1 MGSRYCVVSVLALVS
16 LSAGEECAH
25 AQDAGAGVQGT
36 PAQASPHARVLPP
49 IVVSRAAPSFK
60 PARPRAAARTLRP
73 SPAQAPA
80 SAPQRLVVY
89 PTTPVSTS
97 GIDIEKVPASVNIVD
112 VNQIERTGSANIAD
126 ALQQYVPGIVVNE
139 VSGNPFQPNV
149 QFRGF
154 IASPVAGTPQGL
166 AVYQNGVRVNEAFG
180 DTANWDLIPTAA
192 IQSVAV
198 VTNNPAFGLNALG
211 GAINVQMKNGF
222 NYHGAE
228 IDTMGGSFGRLQ
240 SSAQWGKQFDNF
252 AVYGALEGLHDN
264 GFRNFS
270 VSDVRRFYG
279 DVGYKN
285 DASEF
290 HLNLGAADN
299 HFGATATTPIELL
312 QQYWGATYTTPQT
325 TANRVGY
332 ANLTGKIEATPSWTI
347 EGVAHV
353 RIFQQNVVDGNPTGT
368 QPCGADP
375 TLLCFGDDVSP
386 AKGLNGLQL
395 ANPFGPAAVLGE
407 IDRTTTRSTTTGLSL
422 QATNS
427 DQLFGHT
434 NNFVVGAS
442 FVSSVTRFSASAELG
457 TIGPNF
463 VVGGSGIFLG
473 QSGNPV
479 SIGPVALRAVN
490 QYSGL
495 FALDTFDVTNALSIT
510 AGGRFNAAR
519 ITLEDQIGSALNGN
533 ESFNRFNPIIG
544 GTYKI
549 SPGLS
554 AYAGYSEANRAP
566 TPLELG
572 CADPAHPCII
582 AAFLVSDPPLKQVV
596 ARTIEAGLRGTRDL
610 SIGTLGWKFGGFR
623 TNNSDDILAIPS
635 PVLQGFGYFQNIGA
649 TRRQGVE
656 AEVSLKSSALQ
667 LSASYALVDAR
678 FLNALQVGSNSPFA
692 DVNGNVQILPGNRI
706 PAIPR
711 DRVKASLEYSVTDAL
726 KVGGDALFVS
736 SQFFVGD
743 ESNQAQRLPGY
754 AVFNLHASYQVNK
767 TFQVYARADNIL
779 DNRYATYG
787 TFFDTGAVPNFANG
801 GAPFTDP
808 RSLSPARPRAFYA
821 GLKATF

>member
-1 MGSRYCVVSVLALVS
+1 
-16 LSAGEECAH
+16 
-25 AQDAGAGVQGT
+25 
-36 PAQASPHARVLPP
+36 
-49 IVVSRAAPSFK
+49 
-60 PARPRAAARTLRP
+60 
-73 SPAQAPA
+73 
-80 SAPQRLVVY
+80 VY
-89 PTTPVSTS
+89 PTTPVSSS
-97 GIDIEKVPASVNIVD
+97 GIDIEKVPASVNTVD
-112 VNQIERTGSANIAD
+112 VNQIERTRSANIAD

-154 IASPVAGTPQGL
+154 VASPVAGTPQGL

-180 DTANWDLIPTAA
+180 DTVNWDLIPTAA

-228 IDTMGGSFGRLQ
+228 LDTMGGSFGRIQ
-240 SSAQWGKQFDNF
+240 SSAQWGKQTDNF

-285 DASEF
+285 EASEF

-299 HFGATATTPIELL
+299 HFGATATAPIELL

-332 ANLTGKIEATPSWTI
+332 ANLTGKIEATPAWTI
-347 EGVAHV
+347 EGVAHL
-353 RIFQQNVVDGNPTGT
+353 RIFDQNMLDANPTGT
-368 QPCGADP
+368 QPCIADP
-375 TLLCFGDDVSP
+375 TLLCFGNGVAP
-386 AKGLNGLQL
+386 ANGLNGAQL
-395 ANPFGPAAVLGE
+395 ANPFDPAAVLGE
-407 IDRTTTRSTTTGLSL
+407 NDRTNTRSTTTGVSL

-427 DQLFGHT
+427 EKLFGHANT
-434 NNFVVGAS
+434 FVVGGS
-442 FVSSVTRFSASAELG
+442 FDSSVTRFSASAELG

-473 QSGNPV
+473 QSGSPV

-495 FALDTFDVTNALSIT
+495 FALDTFDVTNSFSIT

-549 SPGLS
+549 IPGLS

-572 CADPAHPCII
+572 CADPARPCLI

-635 PVLQGFGYFQNIGA
+635 PVLQGFGYFQNVGA
-649 TRRQGVE
+649 TRRQGLE
-656 AEVSLKSSALQ
+656 AEVSLKSSTLQ

-678 FLNALQVGSNSPFA
+678 FLDALQVGSNSPFA

-711 DRVKASLEYSVTDAL
+711 NRVKASLEYSVTDAL
-726 KVGGDALFVS
+726 KVGGDALFVG

-767 TFQVYARADNIL
+767 TFQVYARADNVF

-787 TFFDTGAVPNFANG
+787 TFFDTGAIPNFANG

-821 GLKATF
+821 GLKAAF